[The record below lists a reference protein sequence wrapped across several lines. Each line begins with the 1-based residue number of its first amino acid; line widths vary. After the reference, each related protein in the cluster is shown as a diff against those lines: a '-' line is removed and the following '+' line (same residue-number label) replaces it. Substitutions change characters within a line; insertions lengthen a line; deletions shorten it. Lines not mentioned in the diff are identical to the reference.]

1 LTEKG
6 LEFETVNYIETPLS
20 VAALRQLLQQAGLR
34 PHETLRTKE
43 DAYKNHVAGKSLNDE
58 QLIAVMAKH
67 PEIIQRPIV
76 VRDGKAVL
84 ARETEKLRELGIS

>member
-6 LEFETVNYIETPLS
+6 VEVQSINYIETPLS
-20 VAALRQLLQQAGLR
+20 TSGLKQLLRQAGLK
-34 PHETLRTKE
+34 PLEVLRTKE
-43 DAYKNHVAGKSLNDE
+43 DAYRDHIAGKNLTDE

-84 ARETEKLRELGIS
+84 ARETDKLRELGIK